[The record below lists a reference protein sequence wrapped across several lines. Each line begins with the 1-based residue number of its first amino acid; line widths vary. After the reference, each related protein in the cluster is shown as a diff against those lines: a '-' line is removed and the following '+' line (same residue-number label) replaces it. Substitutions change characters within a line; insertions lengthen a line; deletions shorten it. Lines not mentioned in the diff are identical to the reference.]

1 MFKRSTGQSLVPLV
15 RDLEPGRVNNLLRM
29 LTGKLAESVQFS
41 GGSVL
46 IVLTR
51 QIFVDVPTHLLT
63 KFLTREH
70 HRKHVAAPLK
80 WGEQQRRP
88 SRSSTADASE
98 ARDFRARSGS
108 MSHHSHDISPR
119 PIIEDN
125 EDEQEHGHSKYDSK
139 ATSDDE
145 NPPTPPILN
154 STYPPQRL
162 QTART
167 SISITNDAASNRSP
181 SCSMALPP
189 TVASRTITNTTP
201 SRPSTDRASPA
212 SRPSAL
218 SSLDA
223 STSFCCS
230 CAALRP
236 ALLTCTAPWSWSAS
250 LSVRSAFWLLPFQ
263 SFAIVQE
270 GAHLH
275 SASRK
280 PQTSTQPDSAH
291 LHKSLP
297 SALLYALTAQS
308 QLRS

>member
-1 MFKRSTGQSLVPLV
+1 
-15 RDLEPGRVNNLLRM
+15 M

-167 SISITNDAASNRSP
+167 FQDYHEHNPESPFYGQSVTSISAVGTLVIGCQHFILLLLRGFT
-181 SCSMALPP
+181 
-189 TVASRTITNTTP
+189 
-201 SRPSTDRASPA
+201 
-212 SRPSAL
+212 
-218 SSLDA
+218 
-223 STSFCCS
+223 TSF
-230 CAALRP
+230 
-236 ALLTCTAPWSWSAS
+236 
-250 LSVRSAFWLLPFQ
+250 
-263 SFAIVQE
+263 
-270 GAHLH
+270 AHLH
-275 SASRK
+275 RTMVMLLVVALQAFGWYIVSLYIDIYA
-280 PQTSTQPDSAH
+280 TALGFNSTLSTGILCPCLNRAW
-291 LHKSLP
+291 
-297 SALLYALTAQS
+297 LL
-308 QLRS
+308 